1 MQDSMKV
8 KDLIRDLEE
17 FDPELEVLFIDK
29 DDEYCVR
36 EFDGFVKTT
45 VWPDPYRHET
55 WRSFGRIG
63 DPEAKTVLTNA

>member
-17 FDPELEVLFIDK
+17 LDPELEVLFIDK
-29 DDEYCVR
+29 DDACRLR
-36 EFDGFVKTT
+36 EFGGFVKTT

-55 WRSFGRIG
+55 WRLFGDYR
-63 DPEAKTVLTNA
+63 